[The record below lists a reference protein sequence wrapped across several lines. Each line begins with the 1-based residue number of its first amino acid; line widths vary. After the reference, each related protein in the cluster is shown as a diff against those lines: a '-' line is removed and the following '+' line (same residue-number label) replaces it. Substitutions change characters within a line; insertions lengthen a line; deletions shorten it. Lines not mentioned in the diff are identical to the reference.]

1 MTESLGPAATYIGP
15 SGETRDAL
23 GVFGRV
29 TTAELE
35 AVFQQRAFIGSTTN
49 VALTADQILAIVLA
63 NPLGSGRNLFLT
75 SRRFSTTQANSSAV
89 LEYQA
94 WINPTVVLSTP
105 GVAVNRWQGAPVG
118 VGTVRYQAGA
128 AAGIVMGGT
137 QGSGESVRTGGGATA
152 REVLVI
158 LPPGQSLGFTLTGQ
172 GQNVGQAIRA
182 SITLEWFEQTVA

>member
-15 SGETRDAL
+15 TGETRDAL
-23 GVFGRV
+23 GIFGRV

-49 VALTADQILAIVLA
+49 VVLTADQILAITIA
-63 NPLGSGRNLFLT
+63 NPVGSGRNLYLV
-75 SRRFSTTQANSSAV
+75 SRRFSTTQASGAAV

-94 WINPTVVLSTP
+94 WANPTRVLATP
-105 GVAVNRWQGAPVG
+105 GVVVNRWQGAPVG
-118 VGTVRYQAGA
+118 VGAVRYEAGA
-128 AAGIVMGGT
+128 AAGIIMGGT

-172 GQNVGQAIRA
+172 GNNVGQAIRA
-182 SITLEWFEQTVA
+182 SITLEWFEQDVA